1 MQFSVTQF
9 GGRVRKRSY
18 SKKVRIMVS
27 DGSVSPPYY
36 FLCFLPDSFEWI
48 DSVQGLNFLGSS
60 DIVIHPGE
68 TGKKIPGPRS
78 RGSANTNAVE

>member
-27 DGSVSPPYY
+27 DGSVSPPSSV
-36 FLCFLPDSFEWI
+36 LLFLPDSFEWI
-48 DSVQGLNFLGSS
+48 YSVQGSNFLGSS
-60 DIVIHPGE
+60 HVVIHPGE

-78 RGSANTNAVE
+78 RGSANTNDVV